1 MCTICGDNHH
11 WNNILFGCAFLINES
26 IESFIWLFET
36 FFIAMGGKYPISI
49 FTDQDQAMENAIKE
63 VFPKSQHRLCLWH
76 ISQNAK
82 KKKKN
87 LLGFIAIMISMK
99 VSINAYMEI

>member
-1 MCTICGDNHH
+1 
-11 WNNILFGCAFLINES
+11 
-26 IESFIWLFET
+26 
-36 FFIAMGGKYPISI
+36 
-49 FTDQDQAMENAIKE
+49 MENAIKE

-82 KKKKN
+82 KKKN

-99 VSINAYMEI
+99 VSINAYMKI

>member
-1 MCTICGDNHH
+1 
-11 WNNILFGCAFLINES
+11 
-26 IESFIWLFET
+26 
-36 FFIAMGGKYPISI
+36 
-49 FTDQDQAMENAIKE
+49 MENAIKE

-87 LLGFIAIMISMK
+87 LLDFIAIMISMK

>member
-1 MCTICGDNHH
+1 M
-11 WNNILFGCAFLINES
+11 
-26 IESFIWLFET
+26 
-36 FFIAMGGKYPISI
+36 K
-49 FTDQDQAMENAIKE
+49 NAIKE

-87 LLGFIAIMISMK
+87 LLDFIAIMISMK